1 MRAPSKIRGVI
12 VALLLVLSAE
22 AGAAGKCS
30 LGQTIQQCWNL
41 YLPEKAVTVVTPGAN
56 PEVAAKEKEATS
68 GQQEALKAKETGLD
82 GGAPAL
88 ATTTSNLLPFLAA
101 SGLISDSDGNG
112 EDGLLTLDLNFLIKG
127 LAKDNNAKLQAVL
140 NTQPALFED
149 LKSEFDDVT
158 GSTDRSKALQDDL
171 SASDD
176 YTISFTYSH
185 INDRFGRAFKQYQR
199 RFSNLFEA
207 AITVANNSRANDS
220 SALFALAGFLEANST
235 DEKPMDQDTV
245 IADPRLL
252 ALVETAAANEQNL
265 EAEVRRVIS
274 ANHLSTFVDL
284 VNNQPQLLFSAEVHK
299 RDELVGPSE
308 KSVKFTYE
316 FGLANVNDF
325 DDENGN
331 ICDLLDS
338 ASATIDL
345 AAAQSCLNA
354 FSSYAGKNEASLK
367 HADRFSVELAYS
379 EVDDYDYA
387 SVADG
392 VSLARD
398 GTHHLDLSVGYGRTF
413 QTIGADRDSRFDFV
427 LKYED
432 YSDDVDHK
440 DRMVATA
447 TFTTKL
453 NGFSIPLSLVYANH
467 EKFLP
472 ESDEQLS
479 AHIGFKYELDQKE

>member
-1 MRAPSKIRGVI
+1 MRPTSNIGGGLA
-12 VALLLVLSAE
+12 ALLLVFGSQ

-30 LGQTIQQCWNL
+30 IGQTIQQCWNA
-41 YLPEKAVTVVTPGAN
+41 YLPEKPVTVVTPGSN
-56 PEVAAKEKEATS
+56 PEVAAEEEATTS
-68 GQQEALKAKETGLD
+68 GQEKALKEKETGLD

-88 ATTTSNLLPFLAA
+88 ATTTGNFLPLLAA

-112 EDGLLTLDLNFLIKG
+112 EDGLLTLDLNFPIKP
-127 LAKDNNAKLQAVL
+127 LARDHSAKLQAVL

-149 LKSEFDDVT
+149 LATSFDTAT

-207 AITVANNSRANDS
+207 AITVANNTRANDP
-220 SALFALAGFLEANST
+220 ATVFALAKFLEDNGT
-235 DEKPMDQDTV
+235 DDDPLDQDTV
-245 IADPRLL
+245 IKDARML
-252 ALVETAAANEQNL
+252 ALVEAVAANELNL
-265 EAEVRRVIS
+265 EQEVRRVIS
-274 ANHLSTFVDL
+274 ANHLSTFADL
-284 VNNQPQLLFSAEVHK
+284 VNNQPQLLFSALVHK

-308 KSVKFTYE
+308 KSLKFTFE
-316 FGLANVNDF
+316 FGLANVNEF
-325 DDENGN
+325 DDDNGN
-331 ICDLLDS
+331 ICDLLDN
-338 ASATIDL
+338 AAATIDL
-345 AAAQSCLNA
+345 AAAQACLTA
-354 FSSYAGKNEASLK
+354 FSNYASSNEASLK
-367 HADRFSVELAYS
+367 HADRFSFELAYS
-379 EVDDYDYA
+379 EVDDYDFE
-387 SVADG
+387 SISDG

-447 TFTTKL
+447 TFTTRL
-453 NGFSIPLSLVYANH
+453 NGFSIPFSLVYANH

-472 ESDEQLS
+472 ESNEQLS